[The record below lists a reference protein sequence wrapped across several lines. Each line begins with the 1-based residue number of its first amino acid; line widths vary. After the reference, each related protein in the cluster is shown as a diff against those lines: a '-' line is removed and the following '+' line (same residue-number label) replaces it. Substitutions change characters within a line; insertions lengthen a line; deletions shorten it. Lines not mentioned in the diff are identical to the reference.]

1 MSCNPIAS
9 RAAQSERRA
18 VSWVVTELLPS
29 FPWTGFRLTSIL
41 AKERERERERER
53 VSRTVGQVVDA
64 SPFARR

>member
-53 VSRTVGQVVDA
+53 E
-64 SPFARR
+64 